1 MYYEG
6 TDKMS
11 LRHLSCVTTTAGS
24 TEGEYAM
31 GINPDD
37 LDPLISSHARTL
49 YVVASRA
56 NNRMDVKWALGTLHI
71 NTLDQYH
78 ACRGT
83 LLLARS
89 FMPAGAADPPCDEGP
104 LLFCELINFLN
115 TFKDNYFRGTYE
127 RLQRDNAAPAGNE
140 NSNVSHCLATNPR
153 STGHSTQM
161 NDVWPL

>member
-71 NTLDQYH
+71 NTLD
-78 ACRGT
+78 T
-83 LLLARS
+83 LVAELSYWPARS
-89 FMPAGAADPPCDEGP
+89 CLQGLQTP
-104 LLFCELINFLN
+104 LAMKDLCYSASSLIF
-115 TFKDNYFRGTYE
+115 
-127 RLQRDNAAPAGNE
+127 
-140 NSNVSHCLATNPR
+140 
-153 STGHSTQM
+153 
-161 NDVWPL
+161 